1 MPRKRRSGRIA
12 KELAIVLLGT
22 DATGKVFSEETNTV
36 VLSRHGAGVVTRY
49 RFSPDELLTLRLTGT
64 AKEAAI
70 RLVGQIGGE
79 PGRYVYGVTF
89 VDPDPDFWPMDFPP
103 PDPFE
108 SPSQQIALEC
118 SMCQTR
124 VDIEPGDIEDDV
136 YAVNGNILR
145 FCAECGTSTPWKKAV
160 GEALP
165 AQPVRPAKSNLNLLP
180 LTPAPKTSK
189 AVPNTPTLEESFE
202 PVLGASYMP
211 GSDAPSSYS
220 ASSATSEFASLSDIQ
235 DSPSVASAT
244 AVLQAPEPVTAPPAT
259 KAAHQVAKLQDV
271 PARELDSNGRPLNKR
286 RNVRIRVSFS
296 ACVRHPAHAD
306 EVVECENVSKGGVCF
321 HSLQQYPLDSFIE
334 IAAPF
339 SPGETALFVPGQIK
353 RVEPLSGGLVFRYG
367 VEYTKFSSTQPYSQS
382 SWLESLS
389 NRLANSPH

>member
-1 MPRKRRSGRIA
+1 MPQKRRSGRIT
-12 KELAIVLLGT
+12 KEIPIVLLGT

-382 SWLESLS
+382 S
-389 NRLANSPH
+389 

>member
-1 MPRKRRSGRIA
+1 MQRKRRSGRIA
-12 KELAIVLLGT
+12 KELPIILLGT

-49 RFSPDELLTLRLTGT
+49 RFSPDELLTLRLPGT

-70 RLVGQIGGE
+70 RLIGQIGGE

-89 VDPDPDFWPMDFPP
+89 VDPNPDFWAMEFPP

-108 SPSQQIALEC
+108 SASPRIALEC
-118 SMCQTR
+118 SMCQTH
-124 VDIEPGDIEDDV
+124 VEIEQGDIEEDV

-145 FCAECGTSTPWKKAV
+145 FCAECGTSTPWKKAE

-165 AQPVRPAKSNLNLLP
+165 ASPVRAAKSVSNSSP
-180 LTPAPKTSK
+180 LSSAPKTSK
-189 AVPNTPTLEESFE
+189 PHLDVPAPAFAESFE
-202 PVLGASYMP
+202 AVLAAAHTSN
-211 GSDAPSSYS
+211 SIAPSSYS
-220 ASSATSEFASLSDIQ
+220 AASTTSEFASLSDIQ
-235 DSPSVASAT
+235 TSPAEASAT
-244 AVLQAPEPVTAPPAT
+244 AVLLSPEPTTALSAKQIGRP
-259 KAAHQVAKLQDV
+259 VAKPQGV
-271 PARELDSNGRPLNKR
+271 SARELDANGRPLNKR

-321 HSLQQYPLDSFIE
+321 HSLQQYPLDSLIE
-334 IAAPF
+334 VAAPF
-339 SPGETALFVPGQIK
+339 SPGETALFVPAQIK

-367 VEYTKFSSTQPYSQS
+367 VEYAKFSSSQPYSQS
-382 SWLESLS
+382 S
-389 NRLANSPH
+389 